1 MGKAI
6 LDIWFRDEKCRPIY
20 NLEDR
25 ERWDW
30 VEIYNCMGELVGERV
45 AACRIFCNFGRP
57 VIPHLNPHP

>member
-30 VEIYNCMGELVGERV
+30 VESIIAWENW
-45 AACRIFCNFGRP
+45 
-57 VIPHLNPHP
+57 